1 MNELIIEVNNNTNK
15 TGFGF
20 RVHTEIDNSMEIMDK
35 IKKTLT
41 TKVGQLDLLVIPQ
54 KLLKQIAKILE
65 IEVDF
70 SGKNEEFGMDVYGL
84 KAFLKED
91 FWEDRQFTTE
101 KIVKVIRLL
110 EKNNMPIE
118 NLKFLSV

>member
-54 KLLKQIAKILE
+54 KLLKQIAKIME

-70 SGKNEEFGMDVYGL
+70 NGKNESFDMDEFGL
-84 KAFLKED
+84 KAYLKED
-91 FWEDRQFTTE
+91 FWDDRQFKAV
-101 KIVKVIRLL
+101 KIIEIVRLL
-110 EKNNMPIE
+110 EKNNIPIE
-118 NLKFLSV
+118 RLKFLSV